1 MAQPYRLLSLGVSF
15 GKEETPVHRHP
26 HTLRCHA
33 QITSAR
39 APAVALRL
47 VANIQNK
54 SSKNQSISF
63 FGINLQTALNKIDHM
78 MGDG

>member
-1 MAQPYRLLSLGVSF
+1 VSF

-26 HTLRCHA
+26 YTFMYHA
-33 QITSAR
+33 HVPSAR
-39 APAVALRL
+39 AFAVASRL

-54 SSKNQSISF
+54 SSKNRLISF